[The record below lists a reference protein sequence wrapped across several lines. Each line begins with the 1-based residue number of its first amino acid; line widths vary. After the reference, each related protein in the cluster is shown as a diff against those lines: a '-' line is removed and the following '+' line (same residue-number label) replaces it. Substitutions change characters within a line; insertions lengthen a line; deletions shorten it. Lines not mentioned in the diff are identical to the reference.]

1 MQISKD
7 KSETARKK
15 IIEVSQTLFS
25 SKGFDA
31 TRVDDIAKAAGVNKA
46 LIYYYFKS
54 KDDILNHLIQML
66 LDDISVIILEF
77 VKTTIIPMYEKGQL
91 DIQQDCWSFVSEA
104 DAQNFH
110 QALMNYY
117 EKIVDYALSHRR
129 IVRILVLESLKSGK
143 HHNALFC
150 LQDLIYSKEKG
161 QFSQTLGTLDQ
172 NHIYS
177 TDHVIFKFF
186 FGFVPIFNFAA
197 YFDDYVLTSKLDESE
212 FRTSFLRA
220 YQKMAQAFFNGRDI
234 VL

>member
-1 MQISKD
+1 MPTSTG

-54 KDDILNHLIQML
+54 KDDILTHLIQML
-66 LDDISVIILEF
+66 LDDISVIVLEF
-77 VKTTIIPMYEKGQL
+77 IKATVVPMYEKGRL
-91 DIQQDCWSFVSEA
+91 DIQQDRWSFASEI
-104 DAQNFH
+104 DAQAFH

-150 LQDLIYSKEKG
+150 LQDLIYSKKNG
-161 QFSQTLGTLDQ
+161 QFSQTLNALEQ

-212 FRTSFLRA
+212 FRASFLRA
-220 YQKMAQAFFNGRDI
+220 YQKMAQAFFNGKDI
-234 VL
+234 VF

>member
-1 MQISKD
+1 MQSSTD

-25 SKGFDA
+25 SKGYDA
-31 TRVDDIAKAAGVNKA
+31 TRVDDIAKAAGINKA

-54 KDDILNHLIQML
+54 KDDILTYLIQML
-66 LDDISVIILEF
+66 FDDISGIVLEF
-77 VKTTIIPMYEKGQL
+77 VKTTIVPMYEKGRL
-91 DIQQDCWSFVSEA
+91 DIQLDWSFASEI
-104 DAQNFH
+104 DAQDFH
-110 QALMNYY
+110 LVLMNYY

-150 LQDLIYSKEKG
+150 LQDLIYSKERG
-161 QFSQTLGTLDQ
+161 QFSQTLSALDQ

-177 TDHVIFKFF
+177 TDHVVFKFF

-197 YFDDYVLTSKLDESE
+197 YFDDYVLASKLDESE
-212 FRTSFLRA
+212 LRTSFLRA
-220 YQKMAQAFFNGRDI
+220 YQKMAQVFFDGKDI

>member
-1 MQISKD
+1 MLISD
-7 KSETARKK
+7 GRSETAQKK

-54 KDDILNHLIQML
+54 KDDILTNLIQML
-66 LDDISVIILEF
+66 LDDVSVIVLEF
-77 VKTTIIPMYEKGQL
+77 EKTTIIPMYEKGRL
-91 DIQQDCWSFVSEA
+91 NIQRACWSFVSET
-104 DAQNFH
+104 DAQDFH

-129 IVRILVLESLKSGK
+129 MVRILVLESLKSGK
-143 HHNALFC
+143 HHNALFG
-150 LQDLIYSKEKG
+150 LQDFIYSKEKG
-161 QFSQTLGTLDQ
+161 QFSQTISLLDQ

-197 YFDDYVLTSKLDESE
+197 YFDDYVSSSKLDEAK
-212 FRTSFLRA
+212 FRASFLHA
-220 YQKMAQAFFNGRDI
+220 YQKMAQAFFNGKDI